1 MEKDLDTPRTLIQ
14 GLINAAQTNETER
27 PVRKRRI
34 SRTPEVDT
42 RLSRS
47 LPPADIDISLGQGSE
62 DIPM

>member
-27 PVRKRRI
+27 PVRKRRV

-47 LPPADIDISLGQGSE
+47 LPSADISLGQRSE
-62 DIPM
+62 DSPM

>member
-42 RLSRS
+42 RLSQS
-47 LPPADIDISLGQGSE
+47 LPPADISLGQGSE

>member
-47 LPPADIDISLGQGSE
+47 LPPADISLDQGSE

>member
-47 LPPADIDISLGQGSE
+47 LPPADISLGQRSE

>member
-42 RLSRS
+42 RLGRS
-47 LPPADIDISLGQGSE
+47 LPPADISLGQGSE

>member
-47 LPPADIDISLGQGSE
+47 LPPADISLGQESE

>member
-47 LPPADIDISLGQGSE
+47 LPPADKSLGQGSE